1 MKGGNA
7 MSVYK
12 FVELVGASQK
22 SWEDAAL
29 NVVAVA
35 GKSLENLRIAEVVR
49 QDLVIAEG
57 TPIFRVRL
65 NVSFKYIHEDEE
77 VNVGWGVS

>member
-1 MKGGNA
+1 

-35 GKSLENLRIAEVVR
+35 GKSLENLRIAEVVK

-57 TPIFRVRL
+57 RPIFRVRL

-77 VNVGWGVS
+77 ANVGWGVS

>member
-1 MKGGNA
+1 

-12 FVELVGASQK
+12 VVELVGTSSK

-29 NVVAVA
+29 NVVATA
-35 GKSLENLRIAEVVR
+35 GKSLEDLRIAEVIK

-57 TPIFRVRL
+57 TAIFRVRL
-65 NVSFKYIHEDEE
+65 NVSFKYIHEDGEA
-77 VNVGWGVS
+77 NVGWGVS